1 MTSTSDQDTSGRDTS
16 GKGKIIAIEF
26 VTLDGVVEDPDGRAG
41 TPFGG
46 WAFRFGAAAIGGDKF
61 RLDSIMQT
69 GALLFGRGTWE
80 HFAGLWPARSDP
92 FSAAMNALPKY
103 VVSRGVPDLAAW
115 PNSRPLDG
123 DLVGAVTGLA
133 QRQDVVVIG
142 SISVVGK
149 LADAGIVDEYRLLVV
164 PSFVGSGRRM
174 FDTRVDLDLVA
185 AVTDGP
191 MTLLTL
197 TPHRS

>member
-1 MTSTSDQDTSGRDTS
+1 MTSTSGQDTSGKS
-16 GKGKIIAIEF
+16 AAGKGKIIVIEF

-61 RLDSIMQT
+61 RLGSIMQS
-69 GALLFGRGTWE
+69 GALLFGRATWE

-103 VVSRGVPDLAAW
+103 VVSRGAPDLAAW
-115 PNSRPLDG
+115 SNSRQLDG

-133 QRQDVVVIG
+133 QRQDVIVIG
-142 SISVVGK
+142 SVSVVRE
-149 LADAGIVDEYRLLVV
+149 LAGSGVVDEYRLLVV
-164 PSFVGSGRRM
+164 PSFVGSGRRL
-174 FDTRVDLDLVA
+174 FDTSVDLDLVTA
-185 AVTDGP
+185 ATDGP